1 MSSIKKPAS
10 KIESKPQQPML
21 VDKENYILIIAS
33 LVILVIGF
41 MLMSGT
47 TDIYNS
53 TKLTVAPIVVILGFI
68 LGIVA
73 IFYRKK
79 SA

>member
-1 MSSIKKPAS
+1 
-10 KIESKPQQPML
+10 ML
-21 VDKENYILIIAS
+21 FDKENYILIIAS

>member
-10 KIESKPQQPML
+10 KAESKPQQPML
-21 VDKENYILIIAS
+21 FAKENYILIIAS
-33 LVILVIGF
+33 LVILIIGF
-41 MLMSGT
+41 MLMSGK

>member
-10 KIESKPQQPML
+10 KAESKPQQPML
-21 VDKENYILIIAS
+21 FAKENYVLIIAS

-41 MLMSGT
+41 MLMSGK

>member
-1 MSSIKKPAS
+1 MSSIKKPAT
-10 KIESKPQQPML
+10 KAESKPQQPML
-21 VDKENYILIIAS
+21 FAKENYILIIAS
-33 LVILVIGF
+33 LVILIIGF
-41 MLMSGT
+41 MLMSGK

>member
-1 MSSIKKPAS
+1 
-10 KIESKPQQPML
+10 ML
-21 VDKENYILIIAS
+21 FAKENYILIIAS

-41 MLMSGT
+41 VLMSGK

>member
-1 MSSIKKPAS
+1 MSSIKKPAA
-10 KIESKPQQPML
+10 KAESKPQQPML
-21 VDKENYILIIAS
+21 FAKENYMLIIAS

-53 TKLTVAPIVVILGFI
+53 TKLTVAPIVVIFGFI

-79 SA
+79 TA

>member
-1 MSSIKKPAS
+1 MKKPIS
-10 KIESKPQQPML
+10 KVESKPKQPML
-21 VDKENYILIIAS
+21 FAKENYILIIAS

-41 MLMSGT
+41 MLMSGK

>member
-1 MSSIKKPAS
+1 MSTNKKSAS
-10 KIESKPQQPML
+10 KAESKPQQPML
-21 VDKENYILIIAS
+21 FAKENYILIIAS
-33 LVILVIGF
+33 LVILVVGF
-41 MLMSGT
+41 MLMSGK

>member
-10 KIESKPQQPML
+10 KIESKPPQPML
-21 VDKENYILIIAS
+21 FAKENYILIIAS

>member
-1 MSSIKKPAS
+1 MWFA
-10 KIESKPQQPML
+10 
-21 VDKENYILIIAS
+21 KENYILIIAS

-53 TKLTVAPIVVILGFI
+53 TKLTAAPIVVILGFI

-79 SA
+79 AA

>member
-1 MSSIKKPAS
+1 
-10 KIESKPQQPML
+10 
-21 VDKENYILIIAS
+21 
-33 LVILVIGF
+33 
-41 MLMSGT
+41 LMSGK

>member
-21 VDKENYILIIAS
+21 FDKENYILIIAS

-79 SA
+79 AS

>member
-1 MSSIKKPAS
+1 
-10 KIESKPQQPML
+10 ML
-21 VDKENYILIIAS
+21 FAKENYILIIAS

-41 MLMSGT
+41 MLMSGK

>member
-1 MSSIKKPAS
+1 MKKPIS
-10 KIESKPQQPML
+10 KVESKPKQPML
-21 VDKENYILIIAS
+21 FAKENYILIIAS

-53 TKLTVAPIVVILGFI
+53 TKLTVAPIVVMLGFI

-79 SA
+79 AS

>member
-1 MSSIKKPAS
+1 MKKPIS
-10 KIESKPQQPML
+10 KVESKPKQPML
-21 VDKENYILIIAS
+21 FAKENYILIIAS

-47 TDIYNS
+47 TDIYNT
-53 TKLTVAPIVVILGFI
+53 TKLTVAPIVVMLGFI

-79 SA
+79 AA

>member
-1 MSSIKKPAS
+1 
-10 KIESKPQQPML
+10 ML
-21 VDKENYILIIAS
+21 FAKENYILIIAS

-47 TDIYNS
+47 TDIYNT
-53 TKLTVAPIVVILGFI
+53 TKLTVAPIVVILGFL

-79 SA
+79 AA

>member
-1 MSSIKKPAS
+1 MSTNKKSAS
-10 KIESKPQQPML
+10 KAESKPQQPML
-21 VDKENYILIIAS
+21 FAKENYILIIAS
-33 LVILVIGF
+33 LVILVVGF
-41 MLMSGT
+41 MLMSGK

-79 SA
+79 SE

>member
-1 MSSIKKPAS
+1 
-10 KIESKPQQPML
+10 
-21 VDKENYILIIAS
+21 
-33 LVILVIGF
+33 

>member
-10 KIESKPQQPML
+10 KAESKPQQPML
-21 VDKENYILIIAS
+21 FAKENYILIIAS
-33 LVILVIGF
+33 LVILIIVF
-41 MLMSGT
+41 MLMSGKT
-47 TDIYNS
+47 YIYNS
-53 TKLTVAPIVVILGFI
+53 TKLTVAPIVMILGFI

>member
-1 MSSIKKPAS
+1 MSSIKKTAS

-21 VDKENYILIIAS
+21 FAKENYILIIAS

-47 TDIYNS
+47 TDIYNT
-53 TKLTVAPIVVILGFI
+53 TKLTVAPIVVMLGFI

-79 SA
+79 AA

>member
-1 MSSIKKPAS
+1 
-10 KIESKPQQPML
+10 L
-21 VDKENYILIIAS
+21 FDKENYILIIAS

>member
-10 KIESKPQQPML
+10 KIESKPQQPMWFA
-21 VDKENYILIIAS
+21 KENYILIIAS

-53 TKLTVAPIVVILGFI
+53 TKLTAAPIVVILGFI

-79 SA
+79 AA

>member
-1 MSSIKKPAS
+1 
-10 KIESKPQQPML
+10 ML
-21 VDKENYILIIAS
+21 FAKENYILIIAS
-33 LVILVIGF
+33 LVILIIGF
-41 MLMSGT
+41 MLMSGK

>member
-1 MSSIKKPAS
+1 MSTNKKSAS
-10 KIESKPQQPML
+10 KAESKPQQPML
-21 VDKENYILIIAS
+21 FAKENYILIIAS

-41 MLMSGT
+41 MLMSGK

-79 SA
+79 SS

>member
-1 MSSIKKPAS
+1 MSSIKKPPS
-10 KIESKPQQPML
+10 KAESKPQQPML
-21 VDKENYILIIAS
+21 FAKENYILIIAS
-33 LVILVIGF
+33 LVILIIGF
-41 MLMSGT
+41 MLMSGK

>member
-1 MSSIKKPAS
+1 
-10 KIESKPQQPML
+10 ML
-21 VDKENYILIIAS
+21 FAKENYILILAS

-41 MLMSGT
+41 VLMSGK

>member
-1 MSSIKKPAS
+1 MKKPVS
-10 KIESKPQQPML
+10 KVQSNPQQPML
-21 VDKENYILIIAS
+21 FAKENYLLIIAS
-33 LVILVIGF
+33 LVILIIGF
-41 MLMSGT
+41 MLMSGK

-53 TKLTVAPIVVILGFI
+53 TKLTIAPIVVILGFI

>member
-10 KIESKPQQPML
+10 KAESKPQQPML
-21 VDKENYILIIAS
+21 FAKENYILIIAS
-33 LVILVIGF
+33 LVVLIIGF
-41 MLMSGT
+41 MLMSGK

>member
-1 MSSIKKPAS
+1 LFA
-10 KIESKPQQPML
+10 
-21 VDKENYILIIAS
+21 KENYILIIAS

>member
-1 MSSIKKPAS
+1 MSSIKKHAS
-10 KIESKPQQPML
+10 TAESKPQQPML
-21 VDKENYILIIAS
+21 FAKENYILIIAS
-33 LVILVIGF
+33 LVILIIGF
-41 MLMSGT
+41 MLMSGK

-73 IFYRKK
+73 IFYRNK

>member
-1 MSSIKKPAS
+1 LFA
-10 KIESKPQQPML
+10 
-21 VDKENYILIIAS
+21 KENYILIIAS

-47 TDIYNS
+47 TDIYNT
-53 TKLTVAPIVVILGFI
+53 TKLTVAPIVVILGFL

-79 SA
+79 AA

>member
-1 MSSIKKPAS
+1 MSSVKKPAS
-10 KIESKPQQPML
+10 KAESKPQQPML
-21 VDKENYILIIAS
+21 FAKENYILIIAS
-33 LVILVIGF
+33 LVILIIGF
-41 MLMSGT
+41 MLMSGK